1 MLGFIDESGDT
12 GFRFDRNSSPYFV
25 VAMVLVG
32 EDEAQNIGRTI
43 EQLKTDLRKPS
54 MEFHFAKTDD
64 RTREKFFAAVG
75 KHDFKVIASV
85 CDKSRTQSLKDN
97 HGGLLLASFRATL
110 EHARDR
116 GLLDACTVK
125 YDEAGSN
132 AFQKKLSSDLLAQ
145 VNGSDTGKYIKQCD
159 PQKSTGNNLIQL
171 VDMICGAIARPYNK
185 PERESR
191 DLLKQIKHRVNS
203 VLEWP

>member
-25 VAMVLVG
+25 VALVLVG

-43 EQLKTDLRKPS
+43 EQLKADLRKPS
-54 MEFHFAKTDD
+54 IEFHFAKTDD

-75 KHDFKVIASV
+75 KYDFQVIASV

-116 GLLDACTVK
+116 GLLDACTIK
-125 YDEAGSN
+125 YDEAGNN
-132 AFQKKLSSDLLAQ
+132 AFQKKFSSDLLTQ
-145 VNGSDTGKYIKQCD
+145 INGSDTGRYIKQCD

-185 PERESR
+185 PERESA

>member
-1 MLGFIDESGDT
+1 M
-12 GFRFDRNSSPYFV
+12 
-25 VAMVLVG
+25 
-32 EDEAQNIGRTI
+32 
-43 EQLKTDLRKPS
+43 
-54 MEFHFAKTDD
+54 
-64 RTREKFFAAVG
+64 TREKFFAAVG

-85 CDKSRTQSLKDN
+85 CDKNRIQSLKDN
-97 HGGLLLASFRATL
+97 HAGLLLASFRATL
-110 EHARDR
+110 EHARDK
-116 GLLDACTVK
+116 GLLDACAIK

-145 VNGSDTGKYIKQCD
+145 VNGSDTGRYIKQCD

-171 VDMICGAIARPYNK
+171 VDMVCGAIARPYNK

-191 DLLKQIKHRVNS
+191 DLLKLVKHRVNS